1 VSGLCFSIRSRRA
14 AEGSVARRLHLGP
27 ETYQTDQGCR
37 KACDATMIP
46 THAPCKQ
53 SRRHIPRS
61 PTPARPVCPIML
73 RLARWTLVNLVMCV
87 IKIEGSALRKA
98 GVVPALRPRLGP
110 LGGRRGRPTK
120 ANVFADLSNLVDA
133 PLAPTATS
141 HSGYGSPS
149 RSISRRLR
157 LMAAS
162 RRPSPS
168 EVRTRSGLGRQPSPA
183 SRPCIGAGRPLEAF
197 GRSIVSRNLAHR

>member
-1 VSGLCFSIRSRRA
+1 VGGPPRRTN
-14 AEGSVARRLHLGP
+14 LGGP
-27 ETYQTDQGCR
+27 SPWSETYQTDQGCR

-61 PTPARPVCPIML
+61 PTPARPICPIML

-87 IKIEGSALRKA
+87 TKIEGSALRRA
-98 GVVPALRPRLGP
+98 GLMPARTAAARPA
-110 LGGRRGRPTK
+110 GRPQGPPYEGECLCRP
-120 ANVFADLSNLVDA
+120 FNLVDA
-133 PLAPTATS
+133 SLAPTATS